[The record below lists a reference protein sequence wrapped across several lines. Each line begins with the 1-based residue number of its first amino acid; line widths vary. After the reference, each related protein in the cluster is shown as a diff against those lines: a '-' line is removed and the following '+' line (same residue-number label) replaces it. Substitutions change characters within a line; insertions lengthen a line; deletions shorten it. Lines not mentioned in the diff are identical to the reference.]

1 MSDTPKEDKNT
12 KQYFLRCLSSL
23 ELERSSFITH
33 WKELSEYIDPR
44 RGRFFVQDR
53 NKGDRRHN
61 KIINSRGTQAKRTA
75 ESGLFAGVMS
85 PSQNWFKFEPM
96 NKALLANANVKA
108 WLYEV
113 EQLLRAIFLD
123 SNLYNQAP
131 IMLGEMVQFGTGAM
145 SQIADYDSVV
155 RFETHTAGSYMVA
168 VNQKNDVDTFA
179 LDKEWTCSQLVAEF
193 GEENCSKTVQDNYKR
208 GNYNSWHRVVQIIE
222 PNPNYD
228 KNSPLATKKKFRSV
242 WFEPSGSEADSKKFL
257 RTSGFDRF
265 PIRVPRW
272 AITGGDIY
280 GTNCPGMIALGDIK
294 GLQIME
300 KRMAQGIE
308 KLVNPPL
315 KGPPSLL
322 NRPVSSL
329 PGGLTIYDADS
340 SKEGLSTL
348 YTVEPR
354 INEMR
359 QAILEAEKRV
369 NEAFYVD
376 LFLAISNMDGIQPR
390 NQLELAQRNA
400 ERLLML
406 GPPLERVQQDCLG
419 AIVED
424 TFAQAAEAGILPEAP
439 PELQGQSLNI
449 RFVSSLAQAQR
460 AQEVGTIER
469 VTQFAGALAGMNPQV
484 LDKFSTEQA
493 LEQYAQLLGAVPSLI
508 ISDEVVAKMRE
519 ERKAQ
524 QQAAM
529 NAEMLAKSAGAA
541 ADLGAGAKSVAE
553 ARNAGP

>member
-1 MSDTPKEDKNT
+1 MANPKAEDKNS
-12 KQYFLRCLSSL
+12 KAYFIRRLGAL

-44 RGRFFVQDR
+44 RGRFFLQDR
-53 NKGDRRHN
+53 NRGERRHN

-85 PSQNWFKFEPM
+85 PSQNWFKFEPL
-96 NKALLANANVKA
+96 NKALLQVPTVKA
-108 WLYEV
+108 WLYDV

-145 SQIADYDSVV
+145 SQIADFESVV
-155 RFETHTAGSYMVA
+155 RFDTHTAGSYLVGT
-168 VNQKNDVDTFA
+168 NQKNEVDTFV
-179 LDKEWTCSQLVAEF
+179 LDKEWTCGQIVSEF
-193 GEENCSKTVQDNYKR
+193 GLENVSQAVKDCYERCDYDK
-208 GNYNSWHRVVQIIE
+208 WFRVVQFIE
-222 PNPNYD
+222 PNHEYKPGNPFY
-228 KNSPLATKKKFRSV
+228 KKFRSV
-242 WFEPSGSEADSKKFL
+242 WFEPSNQGEDAKKFL

-265 PIRVPRW
+265 PVRVARW
-272 AITGGDIY
+272 ALTGEDIY
-280 GTNCPGMIALGDIK
+280 GTNSPGMIALGDIK

-322 NRPVSSL
+322 NRPVSAL
-329 PGGLTIYDADS
+329 PGGMNIYDADNT
-340 SKEGLSTL
+340 KEGLTTL
-348 YTVEPR
+348 YQVEPR
-354 INEMR
+354 VNELR
-359 QAILEAEKRV
+359 QAILEAEKRI

-390 NQLELAQRNA
+390 NQLELQQRNA

-406 GPPLERVQQDCLG
+406 GPPLERIQQDFLG

-439 PELQGQSLNI
+439 PELQGQSLNV
-449 RFVSSLAQAQR
+449 RFVSSLAQAQK
-460 AQEVGTIER
+460 AQEVGVIER
-469 VTQFAGALAGMNPQV
+469 VAQFVGAMAGMKPQV
-484 LDKFSTEQA
+484 LDKFNADQA
-493 LEQYAQLLGAVPSLI
+493 VEQYAQLLGAVPTI
-508 ISDEVVAKMRE
+508 IVPDEVVAKMRQQQ
-519 ERKAQ
+519 AQQ

-529 NAEMLAKSAGAA
+529 QAEMLAKSAGAA

-553 ARNAGP
+553 ARNV